1 MIDTYLNPK
10 WKFEKESIL
19 LPIYFN
25 IEYFDFFNS
34 LLSYKKISE
43 KFNEDFMFRFCFIT
57 DYFLF
62 EFEDVFFE
70 VIFRELFNNC
80 SLFFKNTD
88 ERFLFTFIEFLVS
101 VDKILASYIK
111 QGKQAKSI
119 DVFFRIEYI
128 FVEKL
133 DIKLLEFLIEKIP
146 IENMIV
152 HDNLI
157 SSGNTFYT
165 SQSSECID
173 KIMDDLKPLLQ
184 HLKKSKLLKYI
195 TVETH
200 QFLSTEG
207 TVFPYNTM
215 FDFALLKKFK
225 DTSLHRDQIN
235 SQLLNRINLEVDV
248 IFDFSIQNSLN
259 YENLSKIVLKYKD
272 RNISYGVTTITYKIF
287 FNKNRIAHLIHK
299 GSNYFGGEPLNIEC
313 M

>member
-1 MIDTYLNPK
+1 MFFLKLYLENFSTIVLYSLK
-10 WKFEKESIL
+10 IL
-19 LPIYFN
+19 WNLTIVFILGYL
-25 IEYFDFFNS
+25 D
-34 LLSYKKISE
+34 LSPEILRK
-43 KFNEDFMFRFCFIT
+43 
-57 DYFLF
+57 
-62 EFEDVFFE
+62 
-70 VIFRELFNNC
+70 
-80 SLFFKNTD
+80 D

-184 HLKKSKLLKYI
+184 SFKKIKTLKIHNCRNTSLFRLLPYF
-195 TVETH
+195 EALE
-200 QFLSTEG
+200 FLSIEG
-207 TVFPYNTM
+207 TVFPYNTT
-215 FDFALLKKFK
+215 FDFDLLKKFR
-225 DTSLHRDQIN
+225 DTLEILRLHHFGSFTNKERITFKNLISMDLDFSSLHRDQIN

-248 IFDFSIQNSLN
+248 IFDFSIQ
-259 YENLSKIVLKYKD
+259 
-272 RNISYGVTTITYKIF
+272 
-287 FNKNRIAHLIHK
+287 
-299 GSNYFGGEPLNIEC
+299 
-313 M
+313 

>member
-1 MIDTYLNPK
+1 MFFLKLYLENFSTIVLYSLK
-10 WKFEKESIL
+10 IL
-19 LPIYFN
+19 WNLTIVFILGYL
-25 IEYFDFFNS
+25 D
-34 LLSYKKISE
+34 LSPEILRK
-43 KFNEDFMFRFCFIT
+43 
-57 DYFLF
+57 
-62 EFEDVFFE
+62 
-70 VIFRELFNNC
+70 
-80 SLFFKNTD
+80 D

-200 QFLSTEG
+200 PLEFLSTEG

-215 FDFALLKKFK
+215 FDFAELRLHHFGSFTNKEKITFK
-225 DTSLHRDQIN
+225 NLISMDLGFSSLHRDQIN